1 MDSHGRSSSS
11 ARSLET
17 GLKGKADYA
26 TRLGAR
32 HLGVRLAVALL
43 GCCRRRKSHGRAVGV
58 EEIAHEKRHAPFP
71 VLAAQSH
78 ATTDNGPS
86 LNAVGQVVLFISADA
101 VPA

>member
-32 HLGVRLAVALL
+32 HLGVRLAVELL

-58 EEIAHEKRHAPFP
+58 EEIAHEQRHAPFP
-71 VLAAQSH
+71 VVAAQSH
-78 ATTDNGPS
+78 ATTDDGRS
-86 LNAVGQVVLFISADA
+86 RNAGGRVVRCTEADA
-101 VPA
+101 